1 MSRKISDVLQGHDNN
16 YAFIRLMCAYLVVF
30 QHAIFL
36 ANADYKLHDLFS
48 FMDIE
53 LSAVAVQVFFVISGF
68 LVTGSLLTRG
78 CLNDFIWS
86 RVLRIMPALLL
97 VLLLS
102 VFIIGPLVSTSEISE
117 YLGDTQTYRYLMQN
131 SVLVFGAYYELPGVF
146 EANPYASVV
155 NGSLWTLPHE
165 VRLYLMLALFW
176 MITSIGSVKKLG
188 IRFHHLL
195 LLIAIAC
202 LASIVADPEA
212 VNVHSNKSVLI
223 FLFAVGGLMRF
234 YSDRVPLYWPLALGL
249 VVILLVLGIAELES
263 SFYVLYVLAI
273 PYLLI
278 FLAYYPSRFMG
289 WFNRLGDYSYGIYIY
304 SFAIQQLLVHLFTGI
319 DEWSLL
325 LWSTLASFAVAM
337 LSWHLLEKRA
347 LSYRKAIVAL
357 SKRFT
362 QVSGS

>member
-1 MSRKISDVLQGHDNN
+1 MSRRISDVLQGHNNN
-16 YAFIRLMCAYLVVF
+16 YAFIRLLCAYLVVF

-36 ANADYKLHDLFS
+36 ANADYELHDLFS
-48 FMDIE
+48 FMEIE

-102 VFIIGPLVSTSEISE
+102 VFVVGPLVSKSDLLE
-117 YLGDTQTYRYLMQN
+117 YFGDMETYRYLIQN
-131 SVLVFGAYYELPGVF
+131 SVLVFGAHYDLPGVF

-155 NGSLWTLPHE
+155 NGSLWTLPQE
-165 VRLYLMLALFW
+165 IRLYLMLALFW
-176 MITSIGSVKKLG
+176 VITSISVVRKLG
-188 IRFHHLL
+188 VQFHHLL
-195 LLIAIAC
+195 LLTAIAC
-202 LASIVADPEA
+202 LASILADPIS
-212 VNVHSNKSVLI
+212 VNVHSNKAVLF
-223 FLFAVGGLMRF
+223 FLFAAGGLMRF
-234 YSDRVPLYWPLALGL
+234 YSDRVQLYWPLALGL
-249 VVILLVLGIAELES
+249 IVLLSALGIAEMES
-263 SFYVLYVLAI
+263 LFYVLYVLAI

-278 FLAYYPSRFMG
+278 YAAYYPSRFMG
-289 WFNRLGDYSYGIYIY
+289 WFNKLGDYSYGIYIY

-325 LWSTLASFAVAM
+325 LWSTLTSFAVAM

-347 LSYRKAIVAL
+347 LSHRKAVVAL
-357 SKRFT
+357 SKRLT
-362 QVSGS
+362 RVSDS